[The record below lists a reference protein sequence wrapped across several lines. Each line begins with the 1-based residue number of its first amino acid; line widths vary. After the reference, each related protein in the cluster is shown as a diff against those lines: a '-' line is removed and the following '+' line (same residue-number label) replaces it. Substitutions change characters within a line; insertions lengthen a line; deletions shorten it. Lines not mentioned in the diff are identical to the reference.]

1 MGIAGALGSNP
12 VTRSVTPDAHSVAV
26 LRGVSENLL
35 RDAESLTDE
44 TMDDLAARWRALG
57 IRYVPEECVAIRDAV
72 RDRYVRWLFGRL
84 VDGMNDD
91 PGGAE
96 GLSGSEFSE

>member
-1 MGIAGALGSNP
+1 

-26 LRGVSENLL
+26 LRGVTQNLL
-35 RDAESLTDE
+35 RDAEFLTDKS
-44 TMDDLAARWRALG
+44 MAALG
-57 IRYVPEECVAIRDAV
+57 ESVRTSGLRYVPEQCVAIRDAV
-72 RDRYVRWLFGRL
+72 RAAYIRGLTERL
-84 VDGMNDD
+84 ISGMNDD